1 MSIRSVRL
9 DAVPLGPEHLDALAP
24 VMADP
29 RVGATLGGVR
39 SRGQVEAML
48 AANAAH
54 HAAHGFAYWAWF
66 ERATGALVARGGLR
80 HQIVGGRAEVEV
92 GWLVVPE
99 RWGEGFATELGAAAL
114 AHGFGPLGLG
124 RIVVYT
130 LPGNARSRR
139 VVEKL
144 GFAYERDVV
153 HAGLAH
159 VLFARGPDGPLA
171 GGPPRPPAGAG

>member
-1 MSIRSVRL
+1 MLLRTDRL
-9 DAVPLGPEHLDALAP
+9 DGVPLGPEHLDALAP

-29 RVGATLGGVR
+29 RVGATMGGVQTR
-39 SRGQVEAML
+39 AQVAALL

-54 HAAHGFAYWAWF
+54 QAAHGFGYWAWS
-66 ERATGALVARGGLR
+66 ERVTGALVARGGL
-80 HQIVGGRAEVEV
+80 HHVIVGGRAEVEV
-92 GWLVVPE
+92 GWTVVPE

-114 AHGFGPLGLG
+114 ERGFGALGLQ

-130 LPGNARSRR
+130 LPENARSRR
-139 VVEKL
+139 VVDKL

-159 VLFARGPDGPLA
+159 VLFARGPDGSA
-171 GGPPRPPAGAG
+171 GGGPPPPPAGAG